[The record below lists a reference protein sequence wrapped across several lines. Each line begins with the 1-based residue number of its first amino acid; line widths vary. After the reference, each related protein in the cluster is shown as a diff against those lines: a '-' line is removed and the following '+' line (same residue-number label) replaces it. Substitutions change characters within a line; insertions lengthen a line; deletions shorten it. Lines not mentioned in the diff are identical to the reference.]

1 MTTALMLRTCDSRL
15 RSRNGFQWPLFGP
28 VEAPD
33 WNPEPVCG
41 GGLHGLLWGRGGAG
55 LLNWNSDAVAQVVEV
70 DADAVV
76 WVGENK
82 VKVRRGI
89 VIHTGTIASASE
101 YLRSRGAD
109 QAYAVCGQVTDAQCA
124 VTRGCRGQSTSGPY
138 GQSTSGRYGQS
149 TSGYYGQSTSGYRGQ
164 STSGEEGQS
173 TSGPYGLSACQHG
186 GIVRGGMNAI
196 LAIQGSLYGA
206 TPVVGIVDGQTLL
219 PDVWYRAN
227 GDHTGFERVG
237 D

>member
-124 VTRGCRGQSTSGPY
+124 VTRG
-138 GQSTSGRYGQS
+138 
-149 TSGYYGQSTSGYRGQ
+149 YRGQ
-164 STSGEEGQS
+164 STSGDRGQS
-173 TSGPYGLSACQHG
+173 TSGPYGLSACQRG
-186 GIVRGGMNAI
+186 GAVRGGMHAI

-206 TPVVGIVDGQTLL
+206 TPVVGIVDGTTLL

-227 GDHTGFERVG
+227 GDHTRFERVEE
-237 D
+237 

>member
-41 GGLHGLLWGRGGAG
+41 GGLHGLLWGRGNGG
-55 LLNWNSDAVAQVVEV
+55 LLNWDSDAVAQVVEV

-138 GQSTSGRYGQS
+138 GQSTSG
-149 TSGYYGQSTSGYRGQ
+149 
-164 STSGEEGQS
+164 
-173 TSGPYGLSACQHG
+173 PYGLSACQHG

-196 LAIQGSLYGA
+196 LAIQGILYGA